1 MVKKKKEYYVYVI
14 GLKPEFAS
22 TRKAKKQNSN
32 FIPGQNKRCYYV
44 GYTSKT
50 PEERYKQ
57 HITEY
62 VNRKGYKLSSSV
74 VVKYGY
80 KINGLRP
87 MHYEKYNPIDSKSE
101 AEKLEVYLA
110 MRLRKMGHCVYQA

>member
-1 MVKKKKEYYVYVI
+1 MVKRKKEYYVYVI
-14 GLKPEFAS
+14 GLKPEFAQ
-22 TRKAKKQNSN
+22 TKKAKKQNPN
-32 FIPGQNKRCYYV
+32 FLPGLNMQCYYV

-62 VNRKGYKLSSSV
+62 VNKKGHKISSSV

-80 KINGLRP
+80 SKNGLRP
-87 MHYEKYNPIDSKSE
+87 SQYEKYNPIDSKIE